1 MSLPLL
7 LYGILPVQ
15 PYPRIIALLFCKD
28 NNHASHAGLA
38 LQPPIQCNSIF
49 VSQARL
55 NHIQIISRLQTLLEL
70 ALHRM
75 IGRNTEDAAF
85 GAKQPPSLSEH
96 LCLLARDPH
105 QWALH
110 PSEKDPLLRD
120 PIHSSQS
127 FPCNS
132 VLTAHGLG
140 PSSGRG

>member
-1 MSLPLL
+1 MGCLSLSSVSLPLL

-15 PYPRIIALLFCKD
+15 PYPPIIALLFCKD
-28 NNHASHAGLA
+28 NNHTSHAGLA

-70 ALHRM
+70 ALHCM
-75 IGRNTEDAAF
+75 IGRNTEDAALE
-85 GAKQPPSLSEH
+85 AKQPPSLSEH

-110 PSEKDPLLRD
+110 SLREGTSPEIPSIP
-120 PIHSSQS
+120 PSHSHAILS
-127 FPCNS
+127 
-132 VLTAHGLG
+132 
-140 PSSGRG
+140 